1 MGKFGNKFL
10 AAIGIEEVPVEGS
23 YYEEAEAPGFRE
35 PDRKEER
42 KKAAPKGDGK
52 IIKMYDFGTKI
63 LIYQPTGFDQAK
75 DIAKQLE
82 QNRQVVLN
90 LDGLE
95 QDTAQR
101 ILDFVSGALYSLRG
115 RISKVTQNIF
125 VAVPANA
132 DIETNDKGSMQEKPV
147 DWL

>member
-1 MGKFGNKFL
+1 MGKFGSKFL

-23 YYEEAEAPGFRE
+23 YYEGPEEPGFRE

-42 KKAAPKGDGK
+42 KKTAPKGDGK

-75 DIAKQLE
+75 DIAKHLE

-132 DIETNDKGSMQEKPV
+132 DIETNEKSSMQEEPV